1 MFDASTVLLLRDHD
15 GLEVFMLERHIE
27 SDFVGGAYVF
37 PGGKVDQTDAET
49 DRWQGLDIEAAADQL
64 FCKPDQA
71 LALYVAAVRETFEE
85 AGVLLAHR
93 AGRPIEPGF
102 LDQQDTR
109 QFRERMASRGEK
121 VDWRPWLEANDLVLD
136 LSALHF
142 WAWWVTPEGMPKRF
156 DTRFFVAQVPAG
168 QLAEH
173 DGTEATDSRWV
184 APSAALAANS
194 SGEVQIILPTRRNLV
209 DLGQFPTVEAVLRDA
224 RGRNPSMIMPQ
235 IVPFRGGLGVDHES
249 FEGPERV

>member
-1 MFDASTVLLLRDHD
+1 MFDASTVLLLRDDD

-37 PGGKVDQTDAET
+37 PGGKVDDADSVTE
-49 DRWQGLDIEAAADQL
+49 RWQGIDVNDASEHLACD
-64 FCKPDQA
+64 PDRA

-85 AGVLLAHR
+85 AGVLLAKR
-93 AGRPIEPGF
+93 DGRPVTADF
-102 LDQQDTR
+102 LARSDVAE
-109 QFRERMASRGEK
+109 FRHRMASRGEK
-121 VDWRPWLEANDLVLD
+121 LDWRSWLEENDLVLD
-136 LSALHF
+136 LGALN
-142 WAWWVTPEGMPKRF
+142 WWSWWVTPEGMPKRF

-168 QLAEH
+168 QQAEH

-184 APSAALAANS
+184 SPTEALAANS
-194 SGEVQIILPTRRNLV
+194 RGEVQIILPTRRNLV

-224 RGRNPSMIMPQ
+224 RGRNPSRIMPR
-235 IVPFRGGLGVDHES
+235 IVPYDGGLGVDHES